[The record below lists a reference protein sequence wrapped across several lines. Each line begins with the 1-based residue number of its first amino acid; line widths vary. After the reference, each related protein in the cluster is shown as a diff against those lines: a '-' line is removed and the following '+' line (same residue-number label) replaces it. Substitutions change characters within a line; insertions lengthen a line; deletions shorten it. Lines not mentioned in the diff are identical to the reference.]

1 MLIEKPTGISNYIN
15 HIFPYLKDL
24 NYVSIANENLIKNL
38 INSSEYSYNISDKF
52 SPDYGSKGHFL
63 RLLWTQFKLPKI
75 YEILEGNLLFSPVP
89 ELPLFSSKVS
99 AVVMVHDLIPIRF
112 PQRKSAL
119 SAYFRYYVPLVC
131 NQARHII
138 CNSESTANDI
148 IDYYGISAK
157 KISPIYLGYASDKF
171 KVIDYKKSV
180 NKIPYFVY
188 LGRHDPHKNL
198 VNIISAFAKFKYC
211 QNYELCL
218 VGSEDARYTPL
229 LKKLAHDLGIFERV
243 KFLSYLNQ
251 QGLVRVLNQAEGL
264 IFATLWEGFGF
275 PVLEGMACGTPVIT
289 SNVSS
294 LPEVAGDCALLVNP
308 YDVDDIAEAMNEIVK
323 DNVRSHLI
331 ESGLKRV
338 KQFSWDKTGK
348 ETLEVIKQFL

>member
-24 NYVSIANENLIKNL
+24 NYISLANEIL
-38 INSSEYSYNISDKF
+38 INNSQSNYHISHQF

-63 RLLWTQFKLPKI
+63 RLLWTQFSLPSMYKKLA
-75 YEILEGNLLFSPVP
+75 GNLLFSPVP
-89 ELPLFSSKVS
+89 EVPLFTSKCS
-99 AVVMVHDLIPIRF
+99 AVVMVHDLIPLRF

-131 NQARHII
+131 NQAKHIL
-138 CNSESTANDI
+138 CNSQSTADDI
-148 IDYYGISAK
+148 VNFYGVSAK
-157 KISPIYLGYASDKF
+157 KITPIYLGFDSATF
-171 KVIDYKKSV
+171 KVINGLKKMSQ
-180 NKIPYFVY
+180 KPYFIY

-198 VNIISAFAKFKYC
+198 LNIISAFANFKYC
-211 QNYELCL
+211 KDYELWL
-218 VGSEDARYTPL
+218 VGGKDERYTPL
-229 LKKLAHDLGIFERV
+229 LKQLAHDLGIVEQV
-243 KFLSYLNQ
+243 KFLNYLDRQ
-251 QGLVRVLNQAEGL
+251 DLVRVLNQAEAL
-264 IFATLWEGFGF
+264 VFPTFWEGFGF
-275 PVLEGMACGTPVIT
+275 PVLEAMACGTPVIT

-308 YDVDDIAEAMNEIVK
+308 YDVDDIAGAMVEVIK
-323 DNVRSHLI
+323 ENVRSPLI
-331 ESGLKRV
+331 EAGLARV